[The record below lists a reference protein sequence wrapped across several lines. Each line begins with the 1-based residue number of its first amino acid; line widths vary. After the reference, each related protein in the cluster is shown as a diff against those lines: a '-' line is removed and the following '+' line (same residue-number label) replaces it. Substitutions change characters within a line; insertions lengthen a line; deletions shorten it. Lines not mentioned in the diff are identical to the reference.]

1 MAVIHDTTGAYILSI
16 DSAGV
21 ASVKTAQ
28 ISTAAALA
36 DAFANPTVG
45 HIGAA
50 SFLFNGVTWDRNR
63 NNANQTVEAS
73 AARTATVAGATV
85 TNFNSSGAVIT
96 ISVTAASGTTP
107 TLVAKLQFSPD
118 NGTTWF
124 DYDSKVV
131 TATISAVGTYI
142 LKVYPGLTA
151 EVANNAVGLPLPRTF
166 RMYYT
171 IGGTTPS
178 FTFTTFVSFID

>member
-1 MAVIHDTTGAYILSI
+1 MAVIHDTTGAYILAI

-45 HIGAA
+45 HIGADT
-50 SFLFNGVTWDRNR
+50 FLFNGSTWDRNR
-63 NNANQTVEAS
+63 NNSNQTVEAS
-73 AARTATVAGATV
+73 AARTASVAGATV
-85 TNFNSSGAVIT
+85 TNFNNSGAVIT
-96 ISVTAASGTTP
+96 INVTAVSGTTP
-107 TLVAKLQFSPD
+107 TLVGKLQFSPD

-124 DYDSKVV
+124 DYDSKTV
-131 TATISAVGTYI
+131 TATISAIGTYI
-142 LKVYPGLTA
+142 LKVYPGLTT
-151 EVANNAVGLPLPRTF
+151 EVANGAVGLPVPRTL

-178 FTFTTFVSFID
+178 FTFATYVSFID

>member
-1 MAVIHDTTGAYILSI
+1 MAVIHDTTGAYILAI

-21 ASVKTAQ
+21 ASIKTAQ

-45 HIGAA
+45 HIGAD
-50 SFLFNGVTWDRNR
+50 SFLFNGTTWDRNR
-63 NNANQTVEAS
+63 NNSNQTVEAS
-73 AARTATVAGATV
+73 AARTATVAGAMV
-85 TNFNSSGAVIT
+85 TNFNSAGAVIT
-96 ISVTAASGTTP
+96 INVTAVSGTAP
-107 TLVAKLQFSPD
+107 TLVAKLQYSPD

-124 DYDSKVV
+124 DYDSKTT
-131 TATISAVGTYI
+131 TATISAIGTYI
-142 LKVYPGLTA
+142 LKIYPGVSA
-151 EVANNAVGLPLPRTF
+151 EVANSVVGLPIPRTF

-178 FTFTTFVSFID
+178 YTFTTFVSFIN

>member
-1 MAVIHDTTGAYILSI
+1 MAVIHDTTGAYILAI
-16 DSAGV
+16 DSTGV

-45 HIGAA
+45 HNGADL
-50 SFLFNGVTWDRNR
+50 FLFNGSTWDRQR

-73 AARTATVAGATV
+73 AARTASVAGAMA

-96 ISVTAASGTTP
+96 INVTAVGGTTP
-107 TLVAKLQFSPD
+107 TLVAKLQYSPD

-124 DYDSKVV
+124 DYDSKTV

-142 LKVYPGLTA
+142 LKIYPGLTA
-151 EVANNAVGLPLPRTF
+151 EVANSAVGLPIPRNL

-178 FTFTTFVSFID
+178 FTFATFFNWIT